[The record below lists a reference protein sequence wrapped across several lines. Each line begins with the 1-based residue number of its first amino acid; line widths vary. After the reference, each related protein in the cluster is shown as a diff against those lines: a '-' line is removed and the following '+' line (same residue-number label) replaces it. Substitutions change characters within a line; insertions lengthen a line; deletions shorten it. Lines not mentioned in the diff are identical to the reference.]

1 MKTIIRNGVVVD
13 SEGSVRADLLIE
25 DGKISA
31 IGSHIEEMDAEVI
44 DAGGKLILPG
54 PIDVHTHFDLQAGPL
69 RAVDDFYQGTLA
81 AACGGTTTIVD
92 HMAFGPKD
100 CPVGHQLKEYHRLA
114 DGNAVLDYGFHGVL
128 QHVDKKVLEDMENL
142 ILSGIPSFKAYMT
155 YDYRLPDDEILR
167 VMQSVKKTGGVLTV
181 HAENHQ
187 VIGHLR
193 KKYVEEGKTSAIYHA
208 KSRPAHTEA
217 EAVGRLIHLSAM
229 ADYPNLYLVHIST
242 KESLM
247 EIRKARQNGAKNVY
261 VETCTQYLT
270 LTEDKYLLPEHEGLK
285 YVMSPP
291 LRTQEDCDALWE
303 AIGEGLVSV
312 VGTDHC
318 PFFFEDKVKYGADDF
333 THCPNGGPGVEERV
347 RLLFSEGVMK
357 KRITLQKFVEVSSL
371 NPARIMGL
379 YPQKGTLRPGSDA
392 DLILMDTKKT
402 GVFHQEHLHGNAG
415 YSLYEGYAYTGEI
428 GLVMQRGKVIV
439 KDGKFLGNRGDGEFM
454 SRGIPE
460 LESK

>member
-13 SEGSVRADLLIE
+13 LEGSVRADLLIE

-155 YDYRLPDDEILR
+155 YDFRLPDDEILR

-187 VIGHLR
+187 VIYHLR
-193 KKYVEEGKTSAIYHA
+193 KKYVEEGKTGAIYHA

-333 THCPNGGPGVEERV
+333 THCPNG
-347 RLLFSEGVMK
+347 
-357 KRITLQKFVEVSSL
+357 
-371 NPARIMGL
+371 
-379 YPQKGTLRPGSDA
+379 
-392 DLILMDTKKT
+392 
-402 GVFHQEHLHGNAG
+402 
-415 YSLYEGYAYTGEI
+415 
-428 GLVMQRGKVIV
+428 
-439 KDGKFLGNRGDGEFM
+439 
-454 SRGIPE
+454 
-460 LESK
+460 